1 MAGLIPVFHTD
12 CVTTS
17 TLFQPAKIVG
27 PDKDLV
33 TSTTYEQFDI
43 YVDEATLP
51 GPSPGG
57 SLPKS
62 RDLKGSAFVFSLFFA
77 KVLRNG
83 TPHFVGELRRLHN
96 ARNFVLDSVN
106 FCTVDLYRSQWLQ
119 VCNITG
125 SATKMEFSAS
135 LALAKGKRLHFVI
148 KFKAQ
153 SEADQSHLDSALL
166 KMLDW
171 PSFSDAVLVTFAL
184 NLFFLFFVYYQLTER
199 NISSPTSPISSGYV
213 TNRLP

>member
-17 TLFQPAKIVG
+17 TLFQPAEIVG
-27 PDKDLV
+27 PDKHLV
-33 TSTTYEQFDI
+33 SSTTYEQFDI

-83 TPHFVGELRRLHN
+83 TPHFVGVLRRLHN

-106 FCTVDLYRSQWLQ
+106 FYTVDQNRSQWLQ
-119 VCNITG
+119 VCNTTC
-125 SATKMEFSAS
+125 SASRMDFSAS
-135 LALAKGKRLHFVI
+135 LAQAKRMRLHFVI
-148 KFKAQ
+148 KFRALHG
-153 SEADQSHLDSALL
+153 ADELHLDSALR
-166 KMLDW
+166 KMLES

-184 NLFFLFFVYYQLTER
+184 SLIFLFFVYYRLT
-199 NISSPTSPISSGYV
+199 
-213 TNRLP
+213 